1 MLQKRLYWPEKTSDI
16 DDQQRVLHERQ
27 SLHSQHF
34 QKLIERTGP
43 ARQDHRR
50 PAQAEHAQLSLGEV
64 RDGLEM
70 SQIPMPAFRRAQKR
84 WSDTDDSPAFRE
96 RPVGYAAHASVST
109 AAINDIEVL
118 DSEKR
123 A

>member
-1 MLQKRLYWPEKTSDI
+1 MAAPAKPASAPLGV
-16 DDQQRVLHERQ
+16 VL
-27 SLHSQHF
+27 
-34 QKLIERTGP
+34 
-43 ARQDHRR
+43 
-50 PAQAEHAQLSLGEV
+50 QAEHAQLSLGEV

-96 RPVGYAAHASVST
+96 RPVSYAAHASVST
-109 AAINDIEVL
+109 AAINDIEVP